1 MMNSSLLTTGCR
13 LGPSCFSLLN
23 RVAAHRTAATVTSA
37 PVTSESRGNEQSSR
51 PQGTKDTEKKI
62 KSARVSDS
70 FVLNLY
76 RGNFHPNELFPY
88 PNVLN
93 EEQKEN
99 IKMLIDPIWK
109 FFEEKNDSVKND
121 INEKIPEETMNGL
134 KEQGAFGIQVPVE
147 YGGLGLNNTQAARL
161 YEIVTSHDLAVSICL
176 GAHQSIGFKGILLFG
191 TEAQKQKYLPK
202 VASGEYMAAFALTEP
217 TTGSDAAS
225 IKTKAELS
233 ADGKYYVLNGSKIWI
248 SNGGFAEVFT
258 VFAQVPSVDDKTG
271 QVQNKM
277 TAFIVERKFG
287 GLTSGPPEKKMGI
300 KASNTTEIFFEDCK
314 VPVENVLGGVGN
326 GFKVAM
332 NILNNGRFGMVAG
345 LSGTMKM
352 AIRKSIDFAKNR
364 RQFGRTIDT
373 YGNIQEKLVRME
385 TRQYITESLGFLLA
399 QNMDRGST
407 EYQCEAAIGK
417 IFASESAWF
426 VLDEAIQ
433 IHGGMG
439 FMRATGLERV
449 VRDLR
454 IFRIFEG
461 ANDILRLFVGFTG
474 LQYVGTHLR
483 ELQNAVKSFN
493 LNAIVGEGSKRLRR
507 NIGMSSGPNINEFIH
522 PSLHPCG
529 LLLSKSIDRFGSTIE
544 QILIKHG
551 KSIRDEQFIVHRIG
565 EMTIDLFTM
574 AAALSRCTQSFKLQ
588 SPTAVHESN
597 LVRIWCEEAHGRIN
611 NTIDTIQNPA
621 FTARTKLMTE
631 IAREMVDKESTV
643 PVHPLGF

>member
-1 MMNSSLLTTGCR
+1 
-13 LGPSCFSLLN
+13 
-23 RVAAHRTAATVTSA
+23 TSA

-258 VFAQVPSVDDKTG
+258 VFAQV
-271 QVQNKM
+271 
-277 TAFIVERKFG
+277 
-287 GLTSGPPEKKMGI
+287 
-300 KASNTTEIFFEDCK
+300 
-314 VPVENVLGGVGN
+314 
-326 GFKVAM
+326 
-332 NILNNGRFGMVAG
+332 
-345 LSGTMKM
+345 
-352 AIRKSIDFAKNR
+352 
-364 RQFGRTIDT
+364 
-373 YGNIQEKLVRME
+373 
-385 TRQYITESLGFLLA
+385 
-399 QNMDRGST
+399 
-407 EYQCEAAIGK
+407 
-417 IFASESAWF
+417 
-426 VLDEAIQ
+426 
-433 IHGGMG
+433 
-439 FMRATGLERV
+439 
-449 VRDLR
+449 
-454 IFRIFEG
+454 
-461 ANDILRLFVGFTG
+461 
-474 LQYVGTHLR
+474 
-483 ELQNAVKSFN
+483 
-493 LNAIVGEGSKRLRR
+493 
-507 NIGMSSGPNINEFIH
+507 
-522 PSLHPCG
+522 
-529 LLLSKSIDRFGSTIE
+529 
-544 QILIKHG
+544 
-551 KSIRDEQFIVHRIG
+551 
-565 EMTIDLFTM
+565 
-574 AAALSRCTQSFKLQ
+574 
-588 SPTAVHESN
+588 
-597 LVRIWCEEAHGRIN
+597 
-611 NTIDTIQNPA
+611 
-621 FTARTKLMTE
+621 
-631 IAREMVDKESTV
+631 
-643 PVHPLGF
+643 